1 MVSENSTT
9 ELSADQ
15 RSLGASLGLD
25 ADTPECEFVPKIE
38 AVLGQNTLVEQ
49 ARYFLMSILCHIN
62 REDWSSLEDCPLA
75 QAQQLELAREY
86 IDGDE
91 FKQSLRT
98 VLKDDSFKFTLLSF
112 AKARNASTRTLSLTT
127 KAYKHGVAVLTSNG
141 LIDPSRKK
149 PRAKR
154 KPAAKP
160 QDKGSL
166 VDRRAARRGYFDEE
180 EPVDTL
186 AGTESLP
193 TDDEHQAISDEEFA
207 ALDAKLSELETPP
220 ENWTYNTAEDRV
232 SLLAGL
238 ILGCGVFAVV
248 IWLFI

>member
-9 ELSADQ
+9 GLSIDQ
-15 RSLGASLGLD
+15 LNLGSKLGLGSAEAESD
-25 ADTPECEFVPKIE
+25 YVPKIE
-38 AVLGQNTLVEQ
+38 QVLGQNTLLEQ
-49 ARYFLMSILCHIN
+49 ARYFLMSILCHAN
-62 REDWSSLEDCPLA
+62 RNEWSSLGDCTLSEE
-75 QAQQLELAREY
+75 QQLGLARKY

-98 VLKDDSFKFTLLSF
+98 VLKDDRFKFTLLSF
-112 AKARNASTRTLSLTT
+112 AKARNVSTRTLSLTT
-127 KAYKHGVAVLTSNG
+127 KAYKHGVEILKNDG
-141 LIDPSRKK
+141 LIDPTQKK

-160 QDKGSL
+160 KDKGSL

-180 EPVDTL
+180 FVEAVADL
-186 AGTESLP
+186 AKVKVNE
-193 TDDEHQAISDEEFA
+193 EQQNISDEEFA
-207 ALDAKLSELETPP
+207 ALDAKLGELDSPP

-238 ILGCGVFAVV
+238 VLGCTVFAVV
-248 IWLFI
+248 IWLFV